1 MHSAVMEVVKCVIGN
16 GHASGSQHMKVICP
30 KCQYENEVDTRRVV
44 CSRCATIIE
53 VRIDQA
59 MGQDSNGKRQT
70 AGLPFSSQ
78 GGDSQGSHSQ
88 PLDQSHDLYA
98 TRIGDDLDD
107 VLDIPPR
114 SSQPSFQSS
123 YEPSQVYDDVF
134 ATPGY
139 DQSPSYDYSMS
150 ERRSSAPLNS
160 FQTSTP
166 SRAGQDYAD
175 SNDMEYMGWPMLPEN
190 AIEDEEE
197 GNTDSGGSDPKY
209 GSSLAITLVFV
220 LLVLGS
226 YYFFGDFIN
235 KRKDQFAAGGQP
247 AATENQA
254 ANPESGS
261 SDASKSS
268 DQASAQDSG
277 NSPKPTDESAAGGKE
292 VTVPPVADSGGSGSP
307 PAEPTRSIS
316 NAISIPNSGNFTIQV
331 GSYKDQ
337 GEANDRVTQLK
348 SSGIEARV
356 VRAEIPGKG
365 AYNRVQIGR
374 CATKQQCEGVADQLR
389 TKGVQD
395 YIVTSINQ

>member
-1 MHSAVMEVVKCVIGN
+1 
-16 GHASGSQHMKVICP
+16 MKVICP

-70 AGLPFSSQ
+70 AGLPFASQ
-78 GGDSQGSHSQ
+78 GGDSQASHSQ
-88 PLDQSHDLYA
+88 PLDQPHDLYA

-114 SSQPSFQSS
+114 SSQASFQSN

-160 FQTSTP
+160 YQTSTP

-197 GNTDSGGSDPKY
+197 GNNDSGSSDPKIV
-209 GSSLAITLVFV
+209 SSLAITLVFV
-220 LLVLGS
+220 GLVLGS

-235 KRKDQFAAGGQP
+235 KRKDQFAAGVQQP
-247 AATENQA
+247 ENQA
-254 ANPESGS
+254 ANPDSGS
-261 SDASKSS
+261 ADAKAT
-268 DQASAQDSG
+268 DQTSAQDSG
-277 NSPKPTDESAAGGKE
+277 SSPKPADESTAGSKE
-292 VTVPPVADSGGSGSP
+292 VAVPPVADSGGSAP
-307 PAEPTRSIS
+307 QPAEPTRSISNS
-316 NAISIPNSGNFTIQV
+316 NAISIPNSGNYTIQV

-337 GEANDRVTQLK
+337 GEANDRVNSLK

-356 VRAEIPGKG
+356 VRAEIPGRG
-365 AYNRVQIGR
+365 TYNRVQIGR
-374 CATKQQCEGVADQLR
+374 CATVEQCESVAGQLR

>member
-1 MHSAVMEVVKCVIGN
+1 
-16 GHASGSQHMKVICP
+16 MKVICP

-78 GGDSQGSHSQ
+78 GADSQASNSQ
-88 PLDQSHDLYA
+88 PLDQPHDLYA

-114 SSQPSFQSS
+114 SSQPSYQSS

-160 FQTSTP
+160 YQTATP

-175 SNDMEYMGWPMLPEN
+175 SNEMEYMGWPMLPEN

-197 GNTDSGGSDPKY
+197 GNNGSGNSDPKII
-209 GSSLAITLVFV
+209 SSLAITLVFV
-220 LLVLGS
+220 GLVLGS
-226 YYFFGDFIN
+226 YYFFGDFIK
-235 KRKDQFAAGGQP
+235 KRKDQFQSGGQTETTAT
-247 AATENQA
+247 AADN
-254 ANPESGS
+254 GS
-261 SDASKSS
+261 ADGNKAS
-268 DQASAQDSG
+268 DQASNQDTGSTA
-277 NSPKPTDESAAGGKE
+277 KPADESNPAPAGQKE
-292 VTVPPVADSGGSGSP
+292 VNVQPVAESGRTSPP
-307 PAEPTRSIS
+307 PAESRGNIG
-316 NAISIPNSGNFTIQV
+316 AALAIPNNGNFTIQV

-337 GEANDRVTQLK
+337 GEANDRVNRLK

-365 AYNRVQIGR
+365 TWNRVQIGR
-374 CATKQQCEGVADQLR
+374 CATRVECESFGDQLR

-395 YIVTSINQ
+395 FIVTSINQ